1 LLRPKNLRFSSRT
14 NLIKYRCAP
23 FLKPNLKAMKK
34 KLFIYFHKLR
44 EQLWFKP
51 LLFCLAS
58 VAAALFAQQA
68 DGTRLDTLVPSIKIE
83 SIKGLLDTISASMLV
98 ISIFAV
104 ASMISA
110 FSSASNTATP
120 RSFKIVVT
128 DDMSQNAL
136 SVFIGSFIFSIVAT
150 VALDNE
156 FYGKSGIFILFL
168 FTLSLLALIILTFL
182 RWVNGISR
190 LGRLEHTISQV
201 ESVAAKSLA
210 THIKKP
216 FLNALPCTTPL
227 LDGQSVLSNS
237 IGYVQHI
244 DMATLQALAKQ
255 ENLKIQLNCVPGD
268 FIHKNFAITSFK
280 ANQDL
285 DLDVIGQKIN
295 DAFHVGDTRWF
306 EEDPRFGFIALS
318 EIASKALSPG
328 INDPGTAI
336 QIIGSHERL
345 FFLWNESFENDQKN
359 EILYDCLTVPKISMV
374 DFFDDAFRP
383 ISSDGA
389 GNIEVMLRLQK
400 VFKSIETI
408 NDEDIKKLAIQYSKE
423 AYKRAKLVMK
433 FKPDLDVLKKE
444 CLFYN

>member
-1 LLRPKNLRFSSRT
+1 
-14 NLIKYRCAP
+14 
-23 FLKPNLKAMKK
+23 MKK

-44 EQLWFKP
+44 EQLWFRP
-51 LLFCLAS
+51 LLFCLVS
-58 VAAALFAQQA
+58 VGAALFAHQA
-68 DGTRLDTLVPSIKIE
+68 DGTKLDTLVPNIKTE
-83 SIKGLLDTISASMLV
+83 SIKGLLDTISSSMLV

-150 VALDNE
+150 VALDNG

-168 FTLSLLALIILTFL
+168 FTLSLFALVILTFL
-182 RWVNGISR
+182 KWVNGISR
-190 LGRLEHTISQV
+190 LGRLEHTISLV
-201 ESVAAKSLA
+201 ESVAAKSLSK
-210 THIKKP
+210 HIKQP
-216 FLNALPCTTPL
+216 FLNALPITNSL
-227 LDGQSVLSNS
+227 SNGQSVISNS
-237 IGYVQHI
+237 VGYVQHV
-244 DMATLQALAKQ
+244 DMSALQALAK
-255 ENLKIQLNCVPGD
+255 EKGLKIQLNCLPGD
-268 FIHKNFAITSFK
+268 FIHENFAITFFT
-280 ANQDL
+280 NIEDL
-285 DLDVIGQKIN
+285 DLDEITKKMN
-295 DAFHVGDTRWF
+295 DAIHVGDTRWF
-306 EEDPRFGFIALS
+306 DEDSRFGFIALT

-359 EILYDCLTVPKISMV
+359 EILYDCLTVPKISMA

-383 ISSDGA
+383 ISRDGA

-408 NDEDIKKLAIQYSKE
+408 NHEDIKKLAIQYSKE
-423 AYKRAKLVMK
+423 AYKRAELSMK

>member
-1 LLRPKNLRFSSRT
+1 
-14 NLIKYRCAP
+14 
-23 FLKPNLKAMKK
+23 MKK

-44 EQLWFKP
+44 EQLWFRP
-51 LLFCLAS
+51 LLFCLVS
-58 VAAALFAQQA
+58 VGAALFAHQA
-68 DGTRLDTLVPSIKIE
+68 DGTKLDTLVPNIKTE
-83 SIKGLLDTISASMLV
+83 SIKGLLDTISSSMLV

-150 VALDNE
+150 VALDNG

-168 FTLSLLALIILTFL
+168 FTLSLFALVILTFL
-182 RWVNGISR
+182 KWVNGISR
-190 LGRLEHTISQV
+190 LGRLEHTISLV
-201 ESVAAKSLA
+201 ESVATKSLSK
-210 THIKKP
+210 HIKQP
-216 FLNALPCTTPL
+216 FLHALPITNSL
-227 LDGQSVLSNS
+227 SNGQSVISNS
-237 IGYVQHI
+237 VGYVQHV
-244 DMATLQALAKQ
+244 DMSALQALAK
-255 ENLKIQLNCVPGD
+255 EKGLKIQLNCLPGD
-268 FIHKNFAITSFK
+268 FIHENFAITFFT
-280 ANQDL
+280 NIEDL
-285 DLDVIGQKIN
+285 DLDEITKKMN
-295 DAFHVGDTRWF
+295 DAIHVGDTRWF
-306 EEDPRFGFIALS
+306 DEDSRFGFIALT

-359 EILYDCLTVPKISMV
+359 EILYDCLTVPKISMA

-383 ISSDGA
+383 ISRDGA

-408 NDEDIKKLAIQYSKE
+408 NHEDIKKLAIQYSKE
-423 AYKRAKLVMK
+423 AYKRAELSMK

>member
-1 LLRPKNLRFSSRT
+1 
-14 NLIKYRCAP
+14 
-23 FLKPNLKAMKK
+23 MKK

-44 EQLWFKP
+44 EQLWFRP
-51 LLFCLAS
+51 LLFCLVS
-58 VAAALFAQQA
+58 VGAALFAHQA
-68 DGTRLDTLVPSIKIE
+68 DGTKLDTLVPNIKTE
-83 SIKGLLDTISASMLV
+83 SIKGLLDTISSSMLV

-150 VALDNE
+150 VALDNG

-168 FTLSLLALIILTFL
+168 FTLSLFALVILTFL
-182 RWVNGISR
+182 KWVNGISR
-190 LGRLEHTISQV
+190 LGRLEHTISLV
-201 ESVAAKSLA
+201 ESVATKSLSK
-210 THIKKP
+210 HIKQP
-216 FLNALPCTTPL
+216 FLHALPITNSL
-227 LDGQSVLSNS
+227 SNGQSVISNS
-237 IGYVQHI
+237 VGYVQHV
-244 DMATLQALAKQ
+244 DMSALQALAK
-255 ENLKIQLNCVPGD
+255 EKGLKIQLNCLPGD
-268 FIHKNFAITSFK
+268 FIHENFAITFFT
-280 ANQDL
+280 NIEDL
-285 DLDVIGQKIN
+285 DLDEITKKMN
-295 DAFHVGDTRWF
+295 DAIHVGDTRWF
-306 EEDPRFGFIALS
+306 DEDSRFGFIALT

-359 EILYDCLTVPKISMV
+359 EILYDCLTVPKISMA

-383 ISSDGA
+383 ISRDGA

-400 VFKSIETI
+400 VFKSLETI
-408 NDEDIKKLAIQYSKE
+408 NHEDIKKLAIQYSKE
-423 AYKRAKLVMK
+423 SYKRAELSMK